1 MLENQDMSAPIKLA
15 EGYNPFSDENV
26 VPQVQPQVDVAP
38 TANEQQ
44 NVDNTQNVSADPIVS
59 EGQQTQQTQQ
69 NETSTF
75 NPDSFI
81 KERFGFDT
89 VDEAEQ
95 EFLRLI
101 EEREQAPSF
110 DFSDDVSKTL
120 FDAIREG
127 KTDDVYQ
134 ILNEQKRIDKLTNS
148 ELTTEIAAEIVIT
161 NIQNK
166 FKDLSADEVDLL
178 FYDQFFV
185 PLKPEQGFDETD
197 EDYAEKLRSW
207 QAQADYTEKRLMIE
221 AKVLRPE
228 IAKLKSEIKL
238 PDIYNEAG
246 REAQYQEEFEYLQQA
261 RSVYERTLD
270 SEFQSFN
277 GFNVSVKDDEVEI
290 PISFNVGEDERF
302 ALKQELS
309 DFDGEAYLEN
319 RWFNEEGKPNVRQIM
334 ADKYVLEN
342 LPRILQKVANEAAS
356 QRLLAHLKKSN
367 NINLNQTP
375 TPQGTAPSLNPNA
388 AIQEQ
393 LANWAFSS

>member
-15 EGYNPFSDENV
+15 EGYNPFSDEDV
-26 VPQVQPQVDVAP
+26 APQVQPQVEVAP
-38 TANEQQ
+38 TANDQQ
-44 NVDNTQNVSADPIVS
+44 IVDNSPNTSPDSIVS
-59 EGQQTQQTQQ
+59 DNQQQPDYS
-69 NETSTF
+69 NF

-89 VDEAEQ
+89 VDEAEE
-95 EFLRLI
+95 EFIRLI
-101 EEREQAPSF
+101 EEREQSPSF
-110 DFSDDVSKTL
+110 DFSDDVSRTL

-127 KTDDVYQ
+127 KTDEVYQ
-134 ILNEQKRIDKLTNS
+134 ILNEQKKLDKLTSS
-148 ELTTEIAAEIVIT
+148 ELTTEIAAEIVKT

-185 PLKPEQGFDETD
+185 PLKPEQGYDETD
-197 EDYAEKLRSW
+197 EDYAEKLKTW

-246 REAQYQEEFEYLQQA
+246 REAEYQEEFEYLQQA

-277 GFNVSVKDDEVEI
+277 GFNVSVKDDDVEI
-290 PISFNVGEDERF
+290 PISFNVAEDERL

-356 QRLLAHLKKSN
+356 QRLLAHLKKSG

-375 TPQGTAPSLNPNA
+375 TPQGTAPSLNPNS

>member
-148 ELTTEIAAEIVIT
+148 ELTTEIAAEIVKT

>member
-15 EGYNPFSDENV
+15 EGYNPFSDEDV
-26 VPQVQPQVDVAP
+26 VPQVQPQVEVAP
-38 TANEQQ
+38 TANDQQ
-44 NVDNTQNVSADPIVS
+44 IVDNSPNTSPDSIVS
-59 EGQQTQQTQQ
+59 DNQQTQQADY
-69 NETSTF
+69 STF

-89 VDEAEQ
+89 VDEAEE
-95 EFLRLI
+95 EFIRLI
-101 EEREQAPSF
+101 EESEQSPEF
-110 DFSDDVSKTL
+110 DFSNDVSRTL

-127 KTDDVYQ
+127 NTEDVYQ
-134 ILNEQKRIDKLTNS
+134 ILNEQKKLDKLTSS
-148 ELTTEIAAEIVIT
+148 ELTTEIAAEIVKT

-178 FYDQFFV
+178 FYDQFFI
-185 PLKPEQGFDETD
+185 PLKPEQGYDETD
-197 EDYAEKLRSW
+197 EDYAEKLKSW
-207 QAQADYTEKRLMIE
+207 QLQADYTEKRLMIE

-246 REAQYQEEFEYLQQA
+246 REAQYQEDFEYLQQA
-261 RSVYERTLD
+261 RSFYERTLD

-277 GFNVSVKDDEVEI
+277 GFSVSVKDNDVEI
-290 PISFNVGEDERF
+290 PITFNVAEDERF
-302 ALKQELS
+302 ALKQELE
-309 DFDGEAYLEN
+309 DFDGEAYLED

-356 QRLLAHLKKSN
+356 QRLLAHLKKSG
-367 NINLNQTP
+367 NINLNQNP

>member
-1 MLENQDMSAPIKLA
+1 MLENQDMSAPVKLA
-15 EGYNPFSDENV
+15 EGYNPFSDEDV
-26 VPQVQPQVDVAP
+26 VPQVQPQVEVAP

-44 NVDNTQNVSADPIVS
+44 NVDNTPNTSADPIVS
-59 EGQQTQQTQQ
+59 ENQQTQVS
-69 NETSTF
+69 EPSTF

-81 KERFGFDT
+81 KERFGFDS

-110 DFSDDVSKTL
+110 DFSDDVSRTL

-134 ILNEQKRIDKLTNS
+134 ILNEQKRLEKLTSS
-148 ELTTEIAAEIVIT
+148 ELTTEIAAEIVKT

-185 PLKPEQGFDETD
+185 PLKPEQGYDETD
-197 EDYAEKLRSW
+197 EDYAVKLNAW

-277 GFNVSVKDDEVEI
+277 GFNVSVKDDDVEI
-290 PISFNVGEDERF
+290 PISFNVAEDERL

-356 QRLLAHLKKSN
+356 QRLLAHLKKSG
-367 NINLNQTP
+367 NISLNQTP

>member
-1 MLENQDMSAPIKLA
+1 MLENQNMSAPIKLA
-15 EGYNPFSDENV
+15 EGYNPFSDEDV
-26 VPQVQPQVDVAP
+26 VPQVQPQVEVAP

-44 NVDNTQNVSADPIVS
+44 NVDNTANTSPDAIVS
-59 EGQQTQQTQQ
+59 ENQQQTQQTDY
-69 NETSTF
+69 STF

-89 VDEAEQ
+89 VDEAEE

-101 EEREQAPSF
+101 EEREQSPEF
-110 DFSDDVSKTL
+110 DFSDDVSRTL

-148 ELTTEIAAEIVIT
+148 ELTTEIAAEIVKT

-185 PLKPEQGFDETD
+185 PLKPEQGYDETD
-197 EDYAEKLRSW
+197 EDYSEKLRTW

-228 IAKLKSEIKL
+228 IAKLRSEINL

-277 GFNVSVKDDEVEI
+277 GFNVSVKDDDVEI
-290 PISFNVGEDERF
+290 PISFNVAEDERL

-342 LPRILQKVANEAAS
+342 LPRILQKIANEAAS
-356 QRLLAHLKKSN
+356 QRVLAHIKRN
-367 NINLNQTP
+367 GNININQSP
-375 TPQGTAPSLNPNA
+375 TPQGAKPDLNGTEA
-388 AIQEQ
+388 ERLRMAE
-393 LANWAFSS
+393 WAFSS

>member
-15 EGYNPFSDENV
+15 EGYNPFSDEGV
-26 VPQVQPQVDVAP
+26 ATQVQPQVEVAP
-38 TANEQQ
+38 TANEEQ
-44 NVDNTQNVSADPIVS
+44 NFYNAPSTSSDAIAS
-59 EGQQTQQTQQ
+59 ENQQTQQDY
-69 NETSTF
+69 STF

-89 VDEAEQ
+89 VDEAEK
-95 EFLRLI
+95 EFIRLI
-101 EEREQAPSF
+101 EEREESPQF
-110 DFSDDVSKTL
+110 DFSNDVSRTL

-127 KTDDVYQ
+127 KSDDVYQ

-148 ELTTEIAAEIVIT
+148 ELTTDIAAEIVKT

-166 FKDLSADEVDLL
+166 FKDLSPDEVDLL

-185 PLKPEQGFDETD
+185 PLKPEQGYDETD
-197 EDYAEKLRSW
+197 EEYGVKLNSW
-207 QAQADYTEKRLMIE
+207 KVQADYTEKRLMIE

-228 IAKLKSEIKL
+228 IAKLKSEITL

-277 GFNVSVKDDEVEI
+277 GFNVSVKDNDVEI
-290 PISFNVGEDERF
+290 PISFNIAEDERL

-309 DFDGEAYLEN
+309 DFDGEAYLED
-319 RWFNEEGKPNVRQIM
+319 RWFNEAGKPNVRQIM

-342 LPRILQKVANEAAS
+342 LPKILQKVANEAAS
-356 QRLLAHLKKSN
+356 QRLLAHLKKSGN
-367 NINLNQTP
+367 VTLNQNP

-393 LANWAFSS
+393 LANWAFGS

>member
-15 EGYNPFSDENV
+15 EGYNPFSDEGV
-26 VPQVQPQVDVAP
+26 ATQVQPQVEVTP
-38 TANEQQ
+38 TANEEQ
-44 NVDNTQNVSADPIVS
+44 NFYNAPSTSSDAIAS
-59 EGQQTQQTQQ
+59 ENQQTQQDY
-69 NETSTF
+69 STF

-89 VDEAEQ
+89 VDEAEK
-95 EFLRLI
+95 EFIRLI
-101 EEREQAPSF
+101 EEREESPQF
-110 DFSDDVSKTL
+110 DFSNDVSRTL

-127 KTDDVYQ
+127 KSDDVYQ

-148 ELTTEIAAEIVIT
+148 ELTTDIAAEIVKT

-166 FKDLSADEVDLL
+166 FKDLSPDEVDLL

-185 PLKPEQGFDETD
+185 PLKPEQGYDETD
-197 EDYAEKLRSW
+197 EEYGVKLNSW
-207 QAQADYTEKRLMIE
+207 KVQADYTEKRLMIE

-228 IAKLKSEIKL
+228 IAKLKSEITL

-277 GFNVSVKDDEVEI
+277 GFNVSVKDNDVEI
-290 PISFNVGEDERF
+290 PISFNIAEDEKL

-309 DFDGEAYLEN
+309 DFDGEAYLED
-319 RWFNEEGKPNVRQIM
+319 RWFNEAGKPNVRQIM

-356 QRLLAHLKKSN
+356 QRLLAHLKKSG
-367 NINLNQTP
+367 NISLNQNP

-393 LANWAFSS
+393 LANWAFNS

>member
-15 EGYNPFSDENV
+15 EGYNPFSDEDV
-26 VPQVQPQVDVAP
+26 VPQVQPQVEVAP

-44 NVDNTQNVSADPIVS
+44 NVDNTANTSPDAIVS
-59 EGQQTQQTQQ
+59 ENQQQAQQTDY
-69 NETSTF
+69 STF

-89 VDEAEQ
+89 VDEAEE
-95 EFLRLI
+95 EFIRLI
-101 EEREQAPSF
+101 EEREQSPSF

-127 KTDDVYQ
+127 KTDEVYQ
-134 ILNEQKRIDKLTNS
+134 ILNEQKKLDKLTSS
-148 ELTTEIAAEIVIT
+148 ELTTEIAAEIVKT

-185 PLKPEQGFDETD
+185 PLKPEQGYDETD
-197 EDYAEKLRSW
+197 EDYGEKLRTW

-246 REAQYQEEFEYLQQA
+246 REAEYQEEFEYLQQA

-277 GFNVSVKDDEVEI
+277 GFNVSVKDDDVEI
-290 PISFNVGEDERF
+290 PISFNVAEDERL

-356 QRLLAHLKKSN
+356 QRLLAHLKKSG
-367 NINLNQTP
+367 NISLNQNP

>member
-15 EGYNPFSDENV
+15 EGYNPFSDEDV
-26 VPQVQPQVDVAP
+26 VPQVQPQVEVAP

-44 NVDNTQNVSADPIVS
+44 NVDNTANTSPDAIVS
-59 EGQQTQQTQQ
+59 ENQQQTQQTDY
-69 NETSTF
+69 STF

-89 VDEAEQ
+89 VDEAEE

-101 EEREQAPSF
+101 EEREQSPEF
-110 DFSDDVSKTL
+110 DFSDDVSRTL

-148 ELTTEIAAEIVIT
+148 ELTTEIAAEIVKT

-185 PLKPEQGFDETD
+185 PLKPEQGYDETD
-197 EDYAEKLRSW
+197 EDYSEKLRTW

-228 IAKLKSEIKL
+228 IAKLRSEINL

-277 GFNVSVKDDEVEI
+277 GFNVSVKDNDVEI
-290 PISFNVGEDERF
+290 PISFNIGEDEKF

-309 DFDGEAYLEN
+309 DFDGEAYLED

-356 QRLLAHLKKSN
+356 QRLLAHLKKSG

>member
-15 EGYNPFSDENV
+15 EGYNPFSDEGV
-26 VPQVQPQVDVAP
+26 ALQVQPQVEVAP
-38 TANEQQ
+38 TANEQ
-44 NVDNTQNVSADPIVS
+44 NFDNTPNTSPDQIVS
-59 EGQQTQQTQQ
+59 DNQQQAQQPDYS
-69 NETSTF
+69 NF

-89 VDEAEQ
+89 VDEAEE
-95 EFLRLI
+95 EFIRLI
-101 EEREQAPSF
+101 EEREQYPQF
-110 DFSDDVSKTL
+110 DFSNDVSRTL

-127 KTDDVYQ
+127 KSDDVYQ

-148 ELTTEIAAEIVIT
+148 ELTIDLAAEIVKT

-185 PLKPEQGFDETD
+185 PLKPEQGYDETD
-197 EDYAEKLRSW
+197 EEYGAKLNTW
-207 QAQADYTEKRLMIE
+207 QAQNDYTERKLMIE

-228 IAKLKSEIKL
+228 IAKLKSEINL

-277 GFNVSVKDDEVEI
+277 GFNVSVKDNDVEI
-290 PISFNVGEDERF
+290 PISFNIAEDEKL

-309 DFDGEAYLEN
+309 DFDGEAYLED

-356 QRLLAHLKKSN
+356 QRLLAHLKKSG
-367 NINLNQTP
+367 NISLNQNP

-393 LANWAFSS
+393 LANWAFNS

>member
-15 EGYNPFSDENV
+15 EGYNPFSDEDV
-26 VPQVQPQVDVAP
+26 APQVQPQVEVAP
-38 TANEQQ
+38 TANDQQ
-44 NVDNTQNVSADPIVS
+44 IVDNSPNTSPDSIVS
-59 EGQQTQQTQQ
+59 DNQQQPDYS
-69 NETSTF
+69 NF

-89 VDEAEQ
+89 VDEAEE
-95 EFLRLI
+95 EFIRLI
-101 EEREQAPSF
+101 EEREQSPSF
-110 DFSDDVSKTL
+110 DFSDDISRTL

-127 KTDDVYQ
+127 KTDEVYQ
-134 ILNEQKRIDKLTNS
+134 ILNEQKKLDKLTSS
-148 ELTTEIAAEIVIT
+148 ELTTEIAAEIVKT

-185 PLKPEQGFDETD
+185 PLKPEQGYDETD
-197 EDYAEKLRSW
+197 EDYAEKLKTW

-246 REAQYQEEFEYLQQA
+246 REAEYQEEFEYLQQA

-277 GFNVSVKDDEVEI
+277 GFNVSVKDDDVEI
-290 PISFNVGEDERF
+290 PISFNVAEDERL

-356 QRLLAHLKKSN
+356 QRLLAHLKKSG

-375 TPQGTAPSLNPNA
+375 TPQGTAPSLNPNS

>member
-15 EGYNPFSDENV
+15 EGYNPFSDEDV
-26 VPQVQPQVDVAP
+26 VPQVQPQVEVAP

-44 NVDNTQNVSADPIVS
+44 TVDNTPNTSPDAIVS
-59 EGQQTQQTQQ
+59 DNQQQQTDY
-69 NETSTF
+69 STF

-89 VDEAEQ
+89 VDEAET

-101 EEREQAPSF
+101 EEREQTPQF
-110 DFSDDVSKTL
+110 DFSDDVSRTL
-120 FDAIREG
+120 FDAIKEG

-134 ILNEQKRIDKLTNS
+134 ILNEQKKLDKLTNS
-148 ELTTEIAAEIVIT
+148 ELTTEIAAEIVKT

-185 PLKPEQGFDETD
+185 PLKPEQGYDETD
-197 EDYAEKLRSW
+197 EDYADKLKTW

-261 RSVYERTLD
+261 RSIYEKTLD

-277 GFNVSVKDDEVEI
+277 GFNVSVKDDDVEI
-290 PISFNVGEDERF
+290 PISFNVAEDERL

-356 QRLLAHLKKSN
+356 QRLLAHLKKSGN
-367 NINLNQTP
+367 VSINQTP

>member
-1 MLENQDMSAPIKLA
+1 
-15 EGYNPFSDENV
+15 
-26 VPQVQPQVDVAP
+26 
-38 TANEQQ
+38 
-44 NVDNTQNVSADPIVS
+44 
-59 EGQQTQQTQQ
+59 
-69 NETSTF
+69 
-75 NPDSFI
+75 
-81 KERFGFDT
+81 
-89 VDEAEQ
+89 
-95 EFLRLI
+95 
-101 EEREQAPSF
+101 
-110 DFSDDVSKTL
+110 
-120 FDAIREG
+120 
-127 KTDDVYQ
+127 
-134 ILNEQKRIDKLTNS
+134 
-148 ELTTEIAAEIVIT
+148 
-161 NIQNK
+161 
-166 FKDLSADEVDLL
+166 
-178 FYDQFFV
+178 
-185 PLKPEQGFDETD
+185 LKPEQGYDETD
-197 EDYAEKLRSW
+197 EDYADKLKTW

-228 IAKLKSEIKL
+228 IEKLKSEIKL

-261 RSVYERTLD
+261 RSIYEKTLD

-277 GFNVSVKDDEVEI
+277 GFNVSVKDDDVEI
-290 PISFNVGEDERF
+290 PISFNVAEDERL

-356 QRLLAHLKKSN
+356 QRLLAHLKKSG

-375 TPQGTAPSLNPNA
+375 TPQGTAPSLNPNS

>member
-15 EGYNPFSDENV
+15 EGYNPFSDEDV
-26 VPQVQPQVDVAP
+26 VPQVQPQVEVAP

-44 NVDNTQNVSADPIVS
+44 NVDNTANTSPDAIVS
-59 EGQQTQQTQQ
+59 ENQQQTKQTDY
-69 NETSTF
+69 STF

-89 VDEAEQ
+89 VDEAEE

-101 EEREQAPSF
+101 EEREQSPEF
-110 DFSDDVSKTL
+110 NFSDDVSRTL

-148 ELTTEIAAEIVIT
+148 ELTTEIAAEIVKT

-185 PLKPEQGFDETD
+185 PLKPEQGYDETD
-197 EDYAEKLRSW
+197 EDYSEKLKTW

-228 IAKLKSEIKL
+228 IAKLRSEINL

-246 REAQYQEEFEYLQQA
+246 MEAQYQEEFEYLQQA

-277 GFNVSVKDDEVEI
+277 GFNVSVKDDDVEI
-290 PISFNVGEDERF
+290 PISFNVAEDERL

-356 QRLLAHLKKSN
+356 QRLLAHLKKSG

-393 LANWAFSS
+393 LANWAFGS

>member
-15 EGYNPFSDENV
+15 EGYNPFSDEDV
-26 VPQVQPQVDVAP
+26 VPQVQPQVEVAP
-38 TANEQQ
+38 TANDQQ
-44 NVDNTQNVSADPIVS
+44 IVDNSPNTSPDSIVS
-59 EGQQTQQTQQ
+59 DNQQTQTDY
-69 NETSTF
+69 STF

-95 EFLRLI
+95 EFMRLI
-101 EEREQAPSF
+101 EEREQAPDF
-110 DFSDDVSKTL
+110 DFSDDVSRTL

-134 ILNEQKRIDKLTNS
+134 ILNEQKRIDKLTSS
-148 ELTTEIAAEIVIT
+148 ELTTEIAAEIVKT

-185 PLKPEQGFDETD
+185 PLKPEQGYDETD
-197 EDYAEKLRSW
+197 EDYAGKLNAW
-207 QAQADYTEKRLMIE
+207 QAQVDYTEKRLMIE

-246 REAQYQEEFEYLQQA
+246 REAEYQEEFEYLQQA

-277 GFNVSVKDDEVEI
+277 GFSVSVKDNDVEI
-290 PISFNVGEDERF
+290 PITFNVAEDERF
-302 ALKQELS
+302 ALKQELE
-309 DFDGEAYLEN
+309 DFDGEAYLED

-356 QRLLAHLKKSN
+356 QRLLAHLKKSG
-367 NINLNQTP
+367 NININQNP

-388 AIQEQ
+388 AVQEQ
-393 LANWAFSS
+393 LANWAFST

>member
-1 MLENQDMSAPIKLA
+1 MLENQDMSAPIQLA
-15 EGYNPFSDENV
+15 EGYNPFSDESA
-26 VPQVQPQVDVAP
+26 PQVEVAP

-44 NVDNTQNVSADPIVS
+44 IVDNAPNTSPDSIVS
-59 EGQQTQQTQQ
+59 DNQQQPDY
-69 NETSTF
+69 STF

-89 VDEAEQ
+89 VDEAEE
-95 EFLRLI
+95 EFIRLI
-101 EEREQAPSF
+101 EEREQSPEF
-110 DFSDDVSKTL
+110 DFSNDVSRTL

-134 ILNEQKRIDKLTNS
+134 ILNEQKKLDKLTSS
-148 ELTTEIAAEIVIT
+148 ELTTEIAAEIVKT

-185 PLKPEQGFDETD
+185 PLKPEQGYDETD
-197 EDYAEKLRSW
+197 EDYAGKLNAW

-228 IAKLKSEIKL
+228 IAKLKNEINL

-277 GFNVSVKDDEVEI
+277 GFNVSVKDNDVEI
-290 PISFNVGEDERF
+290 PISFNIAEDEKL

-309 DFDGEAYLEN
+309 DFDGEAYLED

-356 QRLLAHLKKSN
+356 QRLLAHLKKSG
-367 NINLNQTP
+367 NININQNP

-388 AIQEQ
+388 AVQEQ
-393 LANWAFSS
+393 LANWAFST

>member
-15 EGYNPFSDENV
+15 EGYNPFSDEDV
-26 VPQVQPQVDVAP
+26 VPQVQPQVEVAP
-38 TANEQQ
+38 TANDQQ
-44 NVDNTQNVSADPIVS
+44 IVDNSPNTSPDSIVS
-59 EGQQTQQTQQ
+59 DNQQTQTDY
-69 NETSTF
+69 STF

-95 EFLRLI
+95 EFMRLI
-101 EEREQAPSF
+101 EEREQAPDF
-110 DFSDDVSKTL
+110 DFSDDVSRTL

-134 ILNEQKRIDKLTNS
+134 ILNEQKRIDKLTSS
-148 ELTTEIAAEIVIT
+148 ELTTEIAAEIVKT

-185 PLKPEQGFDETD
+185 PLKPEQGYDETD
-197 EDYAEKLRSW
+197 EDYAGKLNAW
-207 QAQADYTEKRLMIE
+207 QAQVDYTEKRLMIE

-261 RSVYERTLD
+261 RSVYEKTLD

-277 GFNVSVKDDEVEI
+277 GFNVSVKDDDVEI
-290 PISFNVGEDERF
+290 PISFNVAEDERL

-356 QRLLAHLKKSN
+356 QRLLAHLKKSG
-367 NINLNQTP
+367 NINLNQNP

>member
-15 EGYNPFSDENV
+15 EGYNPFSDEDV
-26 VPQVQPQVDVAP
+26 VPQVQPQVEVAP

-44 NVDNTQNVSADPIVS
+44 NVDNTANTSPDAIVS
-59 EGQQTQQTQQ
+59 ENQQQTKQTDY
-69 NETSTF
+69 STF

-89 VDEAEQ
+89 VDEAEE

-101 EEREQAPSF
+101 EEREQSPEF
-110 DFSDDVSKTL
+110 DFSDDVSRTL

-148 ELTTEIAAEIVIT
+148 ELTTEIAAEIVKT

-185 PLKPEQGFDETD
+185 PLKPEQGYDETD
-197 EDYAEKLRSW
+197 EDYSEKLKTW

-228 IAKLKSEIKL
+228 IAKLRSEINL

-277 GFNVSVKDDEVEI
+277 GFNVSVKDDDVEI
-290 PISFNVGEDERF
+290 PISFNVAEDERL

-356 QRLLAHLKKSN
+356 QRLLAHLKKSG

>member
-15 EGYNPFSDENV
+15 EGYNPFSDEDV
-26 VPQVQPQVDVAP
+26 APQAQPQVEVAP
-38 TANEQQ
+38 TANDQQ
-44 NVDNTQNVSADPIVS
+44 IVDNSPNTSPDSIVS
-59 EGQQTQQTQQ
+59 DNQQTQQADY
-69 NETSTF
+69 STF

-89 VDEAEQ
+89 VDEAEE
-95 EFLRLI
+95 EFIRLI
-101 EEREQAPSF
+101 EEREQSPEF
-110 DFSDDVSKTL
+110 DFSNDVSRTL

-134 ILNEQKRIDKLTNS
+134 ILNEQKRLDKLTSS
-148 ELTTEIAAEIVIT
+148 ELTTDIAAEIVKT

-185 PLKPEQGFDETD
+185 PLKPEQGYDETD
-197 EDYAEKLRSW
+197 DEYAGKLNAW

-228 IAKLKSEIKL
+228 IAKLKNEINL

-277 GFNVSVKDDEVEI
+277 GFNVSVKDNDVEI
-290 PISFNVGEDERF
+290 PISFNIAEDEKF

-309 DFDGEAYLEN
+309 DFDGEAYLED

-356 QRLLAHLKKSN
+356 QRLLAHLKKSG
-367 NINLNQTP
+367 NISLNQNP

>member
-15 EGYNPFSDENV
+15 EGYNPFSDEDV
-26 VPQVQPQVDVAP
+26 APQVQPQVEVAP
-38 TANEQQ
+38 TANDQQ
-44 NVDNTQNVSADPIVS
+44 IVDNSPNTSPDSIVS
-59 EGQQTQQTQQ
+59 DNQQQPDYS
-69 NETSTF
+69 NF

-89 VDEAEQ
+89 VDEAEE
-95 EFLRLI
+95 EFIRLI
-101 EEREQAPSF
+101 EEREQSPSF
-110 DFSDDVSKTL
+110 DFSDDVSRTL

-127 KTDDVYQ
+127 KTDEVYQ
-134 ILNEQKRIDKLTNS
+134 ILNEQKKLDKLTSS
-148 ELTTEIAAEIVIT
+148 ELTTEIAAEIVKT

-185 PLKPEQGFDETD
+185 PLKPEQGYDETD
-197 EDYAEKLRSW
+197 EDYAEKLKTW

-246 REAQYQEEFEYLQQA
+246 REAEYQEEFEYLQQA

-277 GFNVSVKDDEVEI
+277 GFNVSVKDDDVEI
-290 PISFNVGEDERF
+290 PISFNVAEDERL

-356 QRLLAHLKKSN
+356 QRLLAHLKKSG

-393 LANWAFSS
+393 LANWAFGS

>member
-1 MLENQDMSAPIKLA
+1 MLENQDMSAPIQLA
-15 EGYNPFSDENV
+15 EGYNPFSDEIA
-26 VPQVQPQVDVAP
+26 PQVEVAP
-38 TANEQQ
+38 TANDQQ
-44 NVDNTQNVSADPIVS
+44 IVDNSPNTSPDSIVS
-59 EGQQTQQTQQ
+59 DNQQTQQADY
-69 NETSTF
+69 STF

-89 VDEAEQ
+89 VDEAEE
-95 EFLRLI
+95 EFIRLI
-101 EEREQAPSF
+101 EESEQSPEF
-110 DFSDDVSKTL
+110 DFSNDVSRTL

-127 KTDDVYQ
+127 NTEDVYQ
-134 ILNEQKRIDKLTNS
+134 ILNEQKKLDKLTSS
-148 ELTTEIAAEIVIT
+148 ELTTEIAAEIVKT

-178 FYDQFFV
+178 FYDQFFI
-185 PLKPEQGFDETD
+185 PLKPEQGYDETD
-197 EDYAEKLRSW
+197 EDYAEKLKSW
-207 QAQADYTEKRLMIE
+207 QLQADYTEKRLMIE

-261 RSVYERTLD
+261 RSFYERTLD

-277 GFNVSVKDDEVEI
+277 GFSVSVKDNDVEI
-290 PISFNVGEDERF
+290 PITFNVAEDERF
-302 ALKQELS
+302 ALKQELE
-309 DFDGEAYLEN
+309 DFDGEAYLED

-356 QRLLAHLKKSN
+356 QRLLAHLKKSG
-367 NINLNQTP
+367 NINLNQNP
-375 TPQGTAPSLNPNA
+375 TPQGTTPSLNPNA

>member
-1 MLENQDMSAPIKLA
+1 MSAPIKLA
-15 EGYNPFSDENV
+15 EGYNPFSDEGV
-26 VPQVQPQVDVAP
+26 ATQVQPQVEVTP
-38 TANEQQ
+38 TANEEQ
-44 NVDNTQNVSADPIVS
+44 NFYNAPSTSSDAIAS
-59 EGQQTQQTQQ
+59 ENQQTQQDY
-69 NETSTF
+69 STF

-89 VDEAEQ
+89 VDEAEK
-95 EFLRLI
+95 EFIRLI
-101 EEREQAPSF
+101 EEREESPQF
-110 DFSDDVSKTL
+110 DFSNDVSRTL

-127 KTDDVYQ
+127 KSDDVYQ

-148 ELTTEIAAEIVIT
+148 ELTTDIAAEIVKT

-166 FKDLSADEVDLL
+166 FKDLSPDEVDLL

-185 PLKPEQGFDETD
+185 PLKPEQGYDETD
-197 EDYAEKLRSW
+197 EEYGVKLNSW
-207 QAQADYTEKRLMIE
+207 KVQADYTEKRLMIE

-228 IAKLKSEIKL
+228 IAKLKSEITL

-277 GFNVSVKDDEVEI
+277 GFNVSVKDNDVEI
-290 PISFNVGEDERF
+290 PISFNIAEDEKL

-309 DFDGEAYLEN
+309 DFDGEAYLED
-319 RWFNEEGKPNVRQIM
+319 RWFNEAGKPNVRQIM

-356 QRLLAHLKKSN
+356 QRLLAHLKKSG
-367 NINLNQTP
+367 NISLNQNP

-393 LANWAFSS
+393 LANWAFNS